1 MLGVSATGVLWI
13 SLAGAALVAGLSY
26 YRLPLV
32 ERPYSDL
39 HDVFGS
45 SGQVGHAYGIV
56 GTLMMLVGV
65 STYSAR
71 KRWRRL
77 EHVGRLRTWLSF
89 HIFLCTLG
97 PFLVL
102 LHTTFR
108 FGGLISIAFWSMT
121 AVVVSGI
128 FGRYVYVR
136 LPRAGA
142 GAVVAPVVLRRR
154 RVELEERIARGM
166 PVSGERS
173 DALFGHGPSDPE
185 PGLAGALF
193 RALRFDLDRRRLP
206 GRLREELAG
215 LGVPGDDV
223 GALVADLL
231 AYRETRHEMI
241 TFRPFQ
247 RLFGYWH
254 VFHLPLAIVMLLI
267 ALLHVGVAIA
277 FGYVWIF

>member
-1 MLGVSATGVLWI
+1 
-13 SLAGAALVAGLSY
+13 
-26 YRLPLV
+26 
-32 ERPYSDL
+32 
-39 HDVFGS
+39 
-45 SGQVGHAYGIV
+45 
-56 GTLMMLVGV
+56 
-65 STYSAR
+65 
-71 KRWRRL
+71 
-77 EHVGRLRTWLSF
+77 
-89 HIFLCTLG
+89 
-97 PFLVL
+97 
-102 LHTTFR
+102 
-108 FGGLISIAFWSMT
+108 
-121 AVVVSGI
+121 
-128 FGRYVYVR
+128 
-136 LPRAGA
+136 
-142 GAVVAPVVLRRR
+142 
-154 RVELEERIARGM
+154 M